1 MKTNQQTTIQRN
13 IKFERKRLNMSQ
25 KELAEKIGK
34 TRGLIS
40 QYESGK
46 TRVSVTVLEMLAK
59 AFKISI
65 ERLLAKDVEPYLIAE
80 ARLKNEAA
88 WKNTQLNRIEK
99 KVDHLLS
106 KLKS

>member
-1 MKTNQQTTIQRN
+1 MVTNQKTIIQRN
-13 IKFERKRLNMSQ
+13 IKDERKRLNMSQ

-34 TRGLIS
+34 TRGLTS

-65 ERLLAKDVEPYLIAE
+65 ERLVAKNVLPYLIAE
-80 ARLKNEAA
+80 ARLKKEAA
-88 WKNTQLNRIEK
+88 LRNTQLNRIEK

-106 KLKS
+106 TLKV

>member
-1 MKTNQQTTIQRN
+1 MKTKQTTIQRN
-13 IKFERKRLNMSQ
+13 IKFERNLREMSQ
-25 KELAEKIGK
+25 KDLAEKIGK

-46 TRVSVTVLEMLAK
+46 TRITVSSLEVLAE

-65 ERLLAKDVEPYLIAE
+65 ERLLAKDVEPYLVAE
-80 ARLKNEAA
+80 TRLKNEAA

-106 KLKS
+106 KLKP